1 MATSKQTAERRIKLR
16 FDFLKAERTEKTVTD
31 FCEFANSRVIP
42 LAKELGLKITKENIL
57 KYAENSDFMRYDHI
71 EKEKQAS
78 KLDNAY
84 LLNMI
89 ADTARKQFTELF
101 DKEPYDDRQT
111 YYPEF
116 IKLTRGELTPDD
128 EAIKEAATVYVE
140 TPAELDA
147 YDRHQAAVKA
157 LNEFFNGKAPEG
169 GLSLQNYFP
178 VVDGVVKPGTT
189 MVSYSQFVKH

>member
-1 MATSKQTAERRIKLR
+1 MATSKQVAARRIKLR
-16 FDFLKAERTEKTVTD
+16 FDFLKAERIEKTVTD
-31 FCEFANSRVIP
+31 FCEFTNSRVVP
-42 LAKELGLKITKENIL
+42 LAKGLGLKITKESIL
-57 KYAENSDFMRYDHI
+57 RYAENSDFMRYDHI

-78 KLDNAY
+78 KLENAY

-101 DKEPYDDRQT
+101 NKEPYDNRRT
-111 YYPEF
+111 NYPEL
-116 IKLTRGELTPDD
+116 IKIANGKLAPDN
-128 EAIKEAATVYVE
+128 EAINEAAAVYVE
-140 TPAELDA
+140 DPAELDA

-178 VVDGVVKPGTT
+178 VVGGVVKPGTT
-189 MVSYSQFVKH
+189 MVSYSQFIKH